1 MDNKQKIID
10 LLSTDD
16 WDGIMKIVEEEKA
29 KRKKQNLKVAE
40 EGILGIK
47 KGFVN
52 WFLYSGSSYRYSS
65 LREEFKNFN
74 CQESYG
80 ELLHGDKFSI
90 TFAQTF
96 VQNNTTLKN
105 HRDRNE
111 KAIYFYIKKIGKK
124 YYVENSDGEK
134 FKFEKLSELKANL
147 RDKRI
152 DSILND

>member
-1 MDNKQKIID
+1 MENNKQKIID

-16 WDGIMKIVEEEKA
+16 WDEIIKIAEEEKV
-29 KRKKQNLKVAE
+29 KRKKKNLKIAE
-40 EGILGIK
+40 EGIFGIK

-52 WFLYSGSSYRYSS
+52 WFLYSGSSHRYSS
-65 LREEFKNFN
+65 LRDEFKNFN

-80 ELLHGDKFSI
+80 ELLDSDKFSI
-90 TFAQTF
+90 RFG
-96 VQNNTTLKN
+96 QNNTTVN
-105 HRDRNE
+105 ADNE
-111 KAIYFYIKKIGKK
+111 KAIYFYLKKIGKK

-152 DSILND
+152 DSIFKD

>member
-1 MDNKQKIID
+1 MDDNKKKIID
-10 LLSTDD
+10 LLSVDD

-29 KRKKQNLKVAE
+29 QRKKQNLKVAE

-52 WFLYSGSSYRYSS
+52 WFLYSGSSHRYSS

-90 TFAQTF
+90 TFAQY
-96 VQNNTTLKN
+96 NTTATSNKAS
-105 HRDRNE
+105 NE
-111 KAIYFYIKKIGKK
+111 KAIYFYLKKIGKK

-134 FKFEKLSELKANL
+134 FKFGKLSELKANF

-152 DSILND
+152 DSIFKD